1 MSALRLRVPDALE
14 DFERALCTGPGVP
27 AEGLVFATDPGE
39 PAGFQA
45 LEDELA
51 ECFLLTKQAAGH
63 GRPVVYVLSQ
73 ADLLGQRGALGAM
86 RAGALLSAVRSL
98 ALEGARD
105 GLRANAVAA
114 GEDADPARVASWVRI
129 LLTQPGVSG
138 ELVRV
143 DAAHLGKALP

>member
-1 MSALRLRVPDALE
+1 MSALRLRVPEALE
-14 DFERALCTGPGVP
+14 AVELALCSGPRVP
-27 AEGLVFATDPGE
+27 REGLVFASDTGE
-39 PAGFQA
+39 PVSFGV

-51 ECFLLTKQAAGH
+51 ECFLLTKHAAEAR
-63 GRPVVYVLSQ
+63 RPVVYVLSQ
-73 ADLLGQRGALGAM
+73 PDLLGQRGALAAM

-105 GLRANAVAA
+105 GLRANAVAI
-114 GEDADPARVASWVRI
+114 GEDADPARVASWVRT
-129 LLTQPGVSG
+129 LLTEAGVSG

>member
-1 MSALRLRVPDALE
+1 MSALRTRIPDGLADLRAALA
-14 DFERALCTGPGVP
+14 DGGTPP
-27 AEGLVFATDPGE
+27 AGLVFAAGPDE
-39 PAGFQA
+39 PRGFDA

-51 ECFLLTKQAAGH
+51 ECFRLTKEAAGA
-63 GRPVVYVLSQ
+63 GLPVVYVLSQ
-73 ADLLGQRGALGAM
+73 PDLLGQRGALGAM
-86 RAGALLSAVRSL
+86 RACALLSALRSL

-105 GLRANAVAA
+105 GLRANAVAV
-114 GEDADPARVASWVRI
+114 GPDAEPAHVARWVRT